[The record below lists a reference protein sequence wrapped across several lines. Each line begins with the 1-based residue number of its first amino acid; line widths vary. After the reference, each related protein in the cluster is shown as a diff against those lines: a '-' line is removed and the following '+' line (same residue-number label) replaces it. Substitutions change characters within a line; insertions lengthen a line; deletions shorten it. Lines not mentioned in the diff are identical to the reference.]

1 MKTILN
7 YVVADDVNVYA
18 ETNTREQ
25 ARNHLRSVKAQGKKS
40 AKIYKEEYALIQ
52 VDVVR

>member
-7 YVVADDVNVYA
+7 YVVADDTTIYA
-18 ETNTREQ
+18 ETNTRQQ
-25 ARNHLRSVKAQGKKS
+25 ARNYLRSVKAKGKKF

-52 VDVVR
+52 IDQVR

>member
-7 YVVADDVNVYA
+7 YVVADEINVYA
-18 ETNTREQ
+18 ETSTRQQ
-25 ARNHLRSVKAQGKKS
+25 ARNHLRSVKAQGKKT

-52 VDVVR
+52 IDQVR

>member
-7 YVVADDVNVYA
+7 YVVADEVNVYA
-18 ETNTREQ
+18 ETQTREQ
-25 ARNHLRSVKAQGKKS
+25 ARNYLRSVKAQGKKS

-52 VDVVR
+52 IDQVR

>member
-7 YVVADDVNVYA
+7 YVVADEVNVYA
-18 ETNTREQ
+18 ETSTRQQ

-40 AKIYKEEYALIQ
+40 AKIFKEEYALIQ
-52 VDVVR
+52 IDQVR

>member
-1 MKTILN
+1 MKIILN
-7 YVVADDVNVYA
+7 YVVADEVNVYA
-18 ETNTREQ
+18 ETSTRQQ

-52 VDVVR
+52 IDQVR